1 MRNITFELSDGS
13 TIYKDYL
20 NNSSI
25 PCVFHN
31 FLNQTDIIRDIA
43 YYAKHRSGKGISQSI
58 QV

>member
-43 YYAKHRSGKGISQSI
+43 YYAKHRSGKGIS
-58 QV
+58 